1 MSDATTPVNL
11 HLKKSEA
18 LLLTWADGHQSHLP
32 LQFLRKYCPCA
43 GCQGERDILGR
54 TVLPIVRTT
63 YDGPIE
69 AAGAELVGNYA
80 IRIDWSDGHSAGI
93 YTFNYLRQLD
103 ALATD
108 NQEPPVTKPPREG
121 GTDIFG

>member
-1 MSDATTPVNL
+1 MSDATTPVNI

-18 LLLTWADGHQSHLP
+18 LLITWADGHQSVFP
-32 LQFLRKYCPCA
+32 LRLLRKYCPCA

-63 YDGPIE
+63 YDGPIQ
-69 AAGAELVGNYA
+69 ATGAELVGNYA
-80 IRIDWSDGHSAGI
+80 LRIDWSDGHSAGI

-103 ALATD
+103 ALAAQD
-108 NQEPPVTKPPREG
+108 QEPPISKPPRDG
-121 GTDIFG
+121 GTDVFG